1 MEMRFFFFTKL
12 NLILGS
18 KLGQQLS

>member
-1 MEMRFFFFTKL
+1 LIALIYGTAFFTKL

-18 KLGQQLS
+18 KLGQ